1 VQVRT
6 TELVDGFRQS
16 TPYVNAHRGK
26 TFVIMLGGEAID
38 QPGCRSIIDDV
49 ALLTSLGIK
58 IVLVFGAR
66 PQINQAL
73 SDAGII
79 TQFHNDVRV
88 TDNESL
94 KVIKQVAGAMQLDI
108 TARLS
113 KSLSNTPMLGSNLN
127 VVSGNFVISQP
138 LGIDN
143 GVDYHHSGKVRR
155 IDVEGIRHQLNNNS
169 IVLLGPITASV
180 TGESFNLT
188 AEEIATQVA
197 LKLRADK
204 MLGFCKEAGILDENG
219 EVLAELMPNEAEQ
232 VLMQR
237 RGQSATC
244 LSVSVFLQAAIDA
257 CRGGVHR
264 CHLVSYE
271 EDGALL
277 QELFSLDGIGTQIAP
292 QSSEQLRSAT
302 IGDINGIINLIR
314 PLEEQ
319 GYLVRRSREQL
330 EIEIEQFT
338 VIDRD
343 GVIIAC
349 AALYPFDEENV
360 GEFASLAVHP
370 QYRDADRGSI
380 LLRSVI
386 NKAKR
391 CGYHSLFAL
400 TTRSIHWFLE
410 QGFDCV
416 GVEDLPNKK
425 RALYN
430 YQRRSQVLRLDL
442 TRLMQNR

>member
-1 VQVRT
+1 VRT

-26 TFVIMLGGEAID
+26 TFVVMLGGEAID
-38 QPGCRSIIDDV
+38 QPGCRSIINDV

-66 PQINQAL
+66 PQINMAL
-73 SDAGII
+73 DKAGII
-79 TQFHNDVRV
+79 TQFHKEVRV
-88 TDNESL
+88 TDNDSL
-94 KVIKQVAGAMQLDI
+94 QVIKQVVGAMQLDI
-108 TARLS
+108 TAKLS
-113 KSLSNTPMLGSNLN
+113 KSLSSAPMSGSNLN
-127 VVSGNFVISQP
+127 VVSGNFIISQP
-138 LGIDN
+138 LGVDN
-143 GVDYHHSGKVRR
+143 GVDYHHSGRVRR
-155 IDVEGIRHQLNNNS
+155 VDIDGIKHQLNNNG
-169 IVLLGPITASV
+169 IVLLSPITASV

-197 LKLRADK
+197 LKLNADK
-204 MLGFCKEAGILDENG
+204 MIGFCKEDGILDEQG
-219 EVLAELMPNEAEQ
+219 EAIAELMPNEAEQ
-232 VLMQR
+232 VLSRFKQVNSPCI
-237 RGQSATC
+237 SA
-244 LSVSVFLQAAIDA
+244 SVFLQASIDA

-302 IGDINGIINLIR
+302 ISDINGILNLIR

-319 GYLVRRSREQL
+319 GFLVRRSREQL

-391 CGYHSLFAL
+391 VGYYSLFAL

-410 QGFDCV
+410 QGFDIV
-416 GVEDLPNKK
+416 SVDDLPDKK
-425 RALYN
+425 RSLYN
-430 YQRRSQVLRLDL
+430 YQRNSKVLKLDL
-442 TRLMQNR
+442 TQLAKNRYS